1 MEKCKMK
8 YLVPK
13 KNIINLRKGPLKK
26 AKGSVRLQEID
37 GMFGFLLDMEG
48 LCFKAET
55 SYLKEP
61 CENFGEAYSCDVDR
75 QELYKEKFWILERC

>member
-1 MEKCKMK
+1 MPWPPTVRGREKA
-8 YLVPK
+8 P
-13 KNIINLRKGPLKK
+13 
-26 AKGSVRLQEID
+26 SVRLLEID
-37 GMFGFLLDMEG
+37 GKFEFLLDMEE